1 MALAAVQVAFRG
13 SPCLHHLCVTPCAN
27 VLLCAC
33 VCVCALVCVGVR
45 VCALVCVDVCVRA
58 CVCVCVCV
66 GVCVR
71 AGVRVCACAC
81 STGASSPVPSAY
93 SLVYPSASFTST
105 EHGVILLGAALG
117 GGILLLGIGFLE
129 ARR

>member
-1 MALAAVQVAFRG
+1 M
-13 SPCLHHLCVTPCAN
+13 CC
-27 VLLCAC
+27 
-33 VCVCALVCVGVR
+33 
-45 VCALVCVDVCVRA
+45 CVRA
-58 CVCVCVCV
+58 CVCA
-66 GVCVR
+66 R
-71 AGVRVCACAC
+71 LCACVC

-93 SLVYPSASFTST
+93 SLVYPSAPFTST

>member
-1 MALAAVQVAFRG
+1 MCDAMRKCAVV
-13 SPCLHHLCVTPCAN
+13 CVRVCAR
-27 VLLCAC
+27 LCAWT
-33 VCVCALVCVGVR
+33 CVCALVY
-45 VCALVCVDVCVRA
+45 
-58 CVCVCVCV
+58 VCVCV

-93 SLVYPSASFTST
+93 SLVYPSAPFTST